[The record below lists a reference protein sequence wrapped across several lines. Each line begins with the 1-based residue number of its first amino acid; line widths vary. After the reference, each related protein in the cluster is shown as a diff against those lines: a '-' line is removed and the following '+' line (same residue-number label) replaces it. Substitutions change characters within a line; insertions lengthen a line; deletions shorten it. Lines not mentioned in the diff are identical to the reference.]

1 MPVSSS
7 NISLARGGPRRHDLS
22 VTSRDTKPARSRE
35 AGESVPPAEKRT
47 RRIFTAAE
55 KLRILE
61 EADACERGQ
70 LGEVLRRHGVYSSH
84 LVSWRKQLQLRGREG
99 LGPRKPGRRARRD
112 DKDTRI
118 AELEKKLA
126 RTEKKLSVAKSVIEF
141 QKKVSA
147 MLEDESDGES

>member
-22 VTSRDTKPARSRE
+22 VTSSDSKPVRSRN
-35 AGESVPPAEKRT
+35 AGESVPPAEKQT
-47 RRIFTAAE
+47 RRVFTAAE

-61 EADACERGQ
+61 EADACKRGEV
-70 LGEVLRRHGVYSSH
+70 GEVLRRHGVYSSH
-84 LVSWRKQLQLRGREG
+84 LAGWRKQLQQRGRDG
-99 LGPRKPGRRARRD
+99 LAPRKRGPKAERD

-126 RTEKKLSVAKSVIEF
+126 RAEKQLSVAKSVIEF

>member
-1 MPVSSS
+1 M
-7 NISLARGGPRRHDLS
+7 
-22 VTSRDTKPARSRE
+22 
-35 AGESVPPAEKRT
+35 PPAEKRT
-47 RRIFTAAE
+47 RRVFTAAE

-61 EADACERGQ
+61 EADACERGK

-84 LVSWRKQLQLRGREG
+84 LVSWRKQLQQRGREG
-99 LGPRKPGRRARRD
+99 LGPQRPGRKAKRD

>member
-7 NISLARGGPRRHDLS
+7 TISVPRGAPRRHDLS
-22 VTSRDTKPARSRE
+22 VTPPDNKPTRPRA
-35 AGESVPPAEKRT
+35 AAESVPPAEKRT
-47 RRIFTAAE
+47 RRVFTAAE

-70 LGEVLRRHGVYSSH
+70 LGEVLRRNGIYSSH
-84 LVSWRKQLQLRGREG
+84 LVLWRRQLQLHGREG
-99 LGPRKPGRRARRD
+99 LGPQKPGRKVQRD
-112 DKDTRI
+112 TKDARI

-147 MLEDESDGES
+147 MLEDESDDES

>member
-7 NISLARGGPRRHDLS
+7 NISLARGGSRRHDLS
-22 VTSRDTKPARSRE
+22 VRSPDSKPARSRS
-35 AGESVPPAEKRT
+35 AGESVPPAEKRS
-47 RRIFTAAE
+47 RRTFTAAE

-61 EADACERGQ
+61 EADCCARGE
-70 LGEVLRRHGVYSSH
+70 LGEVLRRNGVYSSH

-99 LGPRKPGRRARRD
+99 LGPRTPGRKAKR

>member
-1 MPVSSS
+1 M
-7 NISLARGGPRRHDLS
+7 
-22 VTSRDTKPARSRE
+22 
-35 AGESVPPAEKRT
+35 PPAEKQT
-47 RRIFTAAE
+47 RRTFTAAE

-61 EADACERGQ
+61 EADAAERGQ

-84 LVSWRKQLQLRGREG
+84 LVNWRRQLQQRGLEG
-99 LGPRKPGRRARRD
+99 LGPKKPGPKTTRD
-112 DKDTRI
+112 EKDSRI

-126 RTEKKLSVAKSVIEF
+126 RTEKQLSVAKSVIEF

>member
-1 MPVSSS
+1 MHVSSS
-7 NISLARGGPRRHDLS
+7 NTSLARGGPRRHDLAVS
-22 VTSRDTKPARSRE
+22 PPESKHAKHRT
-35 AGESVPPAEKRT
+35 AGETVPPAEKRP
-47 RRIFTAAE
+47 RRTFTAAE

-61 EADACERGQ
+61 EADACARGE

-84 LVSWRKQLQLRGREG
+84 LVSWRKQLELRGREG
-99 LGPRKPGRRARRD
+99 LEPQKAGRKAKRD

-118 AELEKKLA
+118 AELERKLA

>member
-7 NISLARGGPRRHDLS
+7 TISLARGASRRHDPS
-22 VTSRDTKPARSRE
+22 VTSRDAKPPKSR
-35 AGESVPPAEKRT
+35 AAESVPPAEKQT
-47 RRIFTAAE
+47 RRVFTAAE

-70 LGEVLRRHGVYSSH
+70 LGEVLRRHGIYSSH
-84 LVSWRKQLQLRGREG
+84 LVSWRKQLRLRGREG
-99 LGPRKPGRRARRD
+99 LGPQKPGRKAKRD
-112 DKDTRI
+112 NKDARI

-126 RTEKKLSVAKSVIEF
+126 RSEKQLSVAKSVIEF

-147 MLEDESDGES
+147 MLEDDSEGES

>member
-1 MPVSSS
+1 
-7 NISLARGGPRRHDLS
+7 
-22 VTSRDTKPARSRE
+22 
-35 AGESVPPAEKRT
+35 VPPAEKRT
-47 RRIFTAAE
+47 RRSFTAAE
-55 KLRILE
+55 KLRILQ
-61 EADACERGQ
+61 EADACERGE
-70 LGEVLRRHGVYSSH
+70 LGEVLRRNGIYSSH

-99 LGPRKPGRRARRD
+99 LGAQKPGRKARRD